1 MGSKTTKLLLLDSL
15 LQERVET
22 ILERTFDTL
31 IMEKAALELETKFD
45 ETEKRLDK
53 VAWKV
58 DQLTGLE
65 AGAGETLSTTKLI
78 ESLQDVRRDFAEVVG
93 EVEKLK
99 ADQQEAMA
107 SILAEFQ
114 TVLKSADDMKDKLNM
129 PPE

>member
-1 MGSKTTKLLLLDSL
+1 
-15 LQERVET
+15 
-22 ILERTFDTL
+22 
-31 IMEKAALELETKFD
+31 MEKAALELESKFD
-45 ETEKRLDK
+45 DTEKRLDK

-129 PPE
+129 PQE

>member
-1 MGSKTTKLLLLDSL
+1 
-15 LQERVET
+15 
-22 ILERTFDTL
+22 
-31 IMEKAALELETKFD
+31 MEKAALELEAKFD
-45 ETEKRLDK
+45 DTEKRLDK

-78 ESLQDVRRDFAEVVG
+78 ESLQDVRKDFAEVVG

-114 TVLKSADDMKDKLNM
+114 TVLKSADDMKDKLNT